1 MKNHKNAKSQKTKG
15 FEQSYLDARF
25 AALEGNLIAP
35 PICLKIQDR
44 LELFMSNFFEKKK

>member
-35 PICLKIQDR
+35 PYMLENSR
-44 LELFMSNFFEKKK
+44 SFRTFYVELF